1 MNKIPVTILII
12 FLLLGLGSPVLAD
25 DQFPLMTREEFDE
38 WPKWPEYTVFNYF
51 PSKGSN
57 CTWYAHGRMM
67 QLGYCKEA
75 LDSMRFNAHTWAD
88 HAARGA
94 EVTDIPEAA
103 SIAFWDG
110 NASFGGSLGHVAVVE
125 AVEEDGSILVSDSS
139 SSRSAYNTYTIEPDD
154 RRWPTSFIVL
164 PAAAEKSN
172 VFVPG
177 ENVRTTAGSLN
188 FRLEGADRSPVQLPE
203 GAILEVKEHP
213 SNGIYASQPGSI
225 FSYHYWWYAAAEIND
240 QVEYGWVAESY
251 LETAESTGPLP
262 EDDSGSD
269 PLEETDPDHDPETES
284 ETKSDPDSNPDP
296 GSDPESDSEVDSDSD
311 PAANPEDEAWSG
323 DESDSSKDDSD
334 PDSDSDS
341 DPVIIYGDING
352 NGEVDVQ
359 DVTLTMQHV
368 LKIKEFDDGQLGA
381 ADVNGDSKV
390 DVNDVVLIMQ
400 HALGLIGSFEVAGS

>member
-1 MNKIPVTILII
+1 MNKIPVLVLII
-12 FLLLGLGSPVLAD
+12 FLLLGLGSPAFAE
-25 DQFPLMTREEFDE
+25 DQSTLMTREEFDE

-51 PSKGSN
+51 SSKGSN

-94 EVTDIPEAA
+94 EVTDTPEAA
-103 SIAFWDG
+103 SIAFWDD

-154 RRWPTSFIVL
+154 HRWPTSFIVL
-164 PAAAEKSN
+164 PEAAEKSN

-188 FRLEGADRSPVQLPE
+188 FRLEGVDRPAVQLSK

-225 FSYHYWWYAAAEIND
+225 FSYHYWWYAAAEISGE
-240 QVEYGWVAESY
+240 VEYGWVAESY
-251 LETAESTGPLP
+251 LETAESTGSLP
-262 EDDSGSD
+262 EDDPDTDSGSD
-269 PLEETDPDHDPETES
+269 PLEETDPDHDPET
-284 ETKSDPDSNPDP
+284 
-296 GSDPESDSEVDSDSD
+296 DSEVD
-311 PAANPEDEAWSG
+311 P
-323 DESDSSKDDSD
+323 DSD
-334 PDSDSDS
+334 PDSDA
-341 DPVIIYGDING
+341 DPVIIYGDIDG
-352 NGEVDVQ
+352 DGEVDVK

-368 LKIKEFDDGQLGA
+368 LKIKKFDDGQLEA

-400 HALGLIGSFEVAGS
+400 YVLGLIDSFEVAGS